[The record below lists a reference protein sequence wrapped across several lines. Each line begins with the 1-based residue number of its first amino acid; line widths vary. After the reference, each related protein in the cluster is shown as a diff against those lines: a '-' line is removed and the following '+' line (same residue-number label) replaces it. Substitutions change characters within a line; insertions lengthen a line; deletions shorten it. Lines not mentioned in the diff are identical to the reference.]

1 MERAKRRAI
10 AQMRDDDA
18 SRGDDG
24 IELAQ
29 PMRHIFVGEPM
40 KPVATQAA
48 LEVVARQP
56 VAVVHEI
63 MAAMKSRIKT
73 GNLRNAGKAVARRA
87 QTGDIMRLVQRRER
101 RQSL

>member
-1 MERAKRRAI
+1 MERAERRAI

-18 SRGDDG
+18 PGSDDR
-24 IELAQ
+24 IKLAQ
-29 PMRHIFVGEPM
+29 PMRHIFVGKPM
-40 KPVATQAA
+40 KPVSTQAA
-48 LEVVARQP
+48 LEIVARQP

-63 MAAMKSRIKT
+63 MAAMESRIKT
-73 GNLRNAGKAVARRA
+73 GNLRNAGKAVARGA